1 MYGQRRKI
9 ELPARRRDSIANP
22 DRTSGVKS
30 FKERSGH
37 ALGSRMSSG
46 TYGSH
51 IIIVQHLSWTSL
63 PRLLSTC

>member
-9 ELPARRRDSIANP
+9 ELPARRRDSIANR

-46 TYGSH
+46 TYSSH
-51 IIIVQHLSWTSL
+51 IIIV
-63 PRLLSTC
+63 